1 MKPPCGVNCPDR
13 HVGCQGKCEKY
24 LSYRTEIDERK
35 PKLYADSDIKDYTR
49 KVKLKIA
56 LKKANNPRRGYTK
69 DE

>member
-13 HVGCQGKCEKY
+13 HVGCQGRCEKY
-24 LSYRTEIDERK
+24 LAYRAEIDGRK
-35 PKLYADSDIKDYTR
+35 PNLYADSDIKDYTR

-56 LKKANNPRRGYTK
+56 LKKAHNPRRGYTK

>member
-13 HVGCQGKCEKY
+13 HVGCQSRCEKY
-24 LSYRTEIDERK
+24 LAYRAEIDERK

-49 KVKLKIA
+49 RVKLKIA
-56 LKKANNPRRGYTK
+56 MKKANNPRRGYTK